1 MTSESTTIDERR
13 SEAFKTLVEVVQSF
27 TDTGRV
33 CVGAS
38 AKPRL
43 KSQLPSFDERELGYR
58 SFREFVEAAQT
69 SGFVRTARRG
79 NDIELLPPA
88 APGSGERIRPDFWRA
103 VVQVTDAKRRFYD
116 RAADHILELTEDQP
130 VDGQLIP
137 VPTAD
142 AEVQQQW
149 IDEFLEG
156 LGEDGEALCVKV
168 AAADSL
174 PAKLREISAEPS
186 VRAKW
191 YRERTRHVADLLQQ
205 WASENELAVRL
216 TEPAAR
222 RDARHAARP
231 TGGVAYETHV
241 RERLTRAIQQMPLA
255 ELLRL
260 PIPVEYL
267 IDA

>member
-1 MTSESTTIDERR
+1 M
-13 SEAFKTLVEVVQSF
+13 EVVQSF
-27 TDTGRV
+27 TDKGRV

-43 KSQLPSFDERELGYR
+43 KSQLPSFDERALGYR
-58 SFREFVEAAQT
+58 SFREFVEAAQA
-69 SGFVRTARRG
+69 SGFVRTTRRG
-79 NDIELLPPA
+79 NDIELLPPGG
-88 APGSGERIRPDFWRA
+88 PGSGERIRPDFWRA
-103 VVQVTDAKRRFYD
+103 VVQVSDATRKFYD
-116 RAADHILELTEDQP
+116 RAADQIVELTEDQP
-130 VDGQLIP
+130 VDAQLIA

-142 AEVQQQW
+142 VEVQQQW

-156 LGEDGEALCVKV
+156 LGEDGEALRVQV

-174 PAKLREISAEPS
+174 PTKLRELSAEPS

-191 YRERTRHVADLLQQ
+191 YRERTRHVANLLQQ
-205 WASENELAVRL
+205 WASENGLAVRL
-216 TEPAAR
+216 TEPATR
-222 RDARHAARP
+222 RDVRRTPRP
-231 TGGVAYETHV
+231 TGGLAYETHV

-260 PIPVEYL
+260 RIPVEYL